1 MFPITRENLVILT
14 TIVCALGLIF
24 VLMEMKKAKQDID
37 NFKIFSE
44 QVIKRLSPKPIEI
57 MEEQEQEEEQ
67 EPTEEVKDTEKE
79 KSDE

>member
-1 MFPITRENLVILT
+1 MLPITRENIVILS

-37 NFKIFSE
+37 NFKILSE
-44 QVIKRLSPKPIEI
+44 QVIKRLSPKPVEI
-57 MEEQEQEEEQ
+57 KEVEEQEQEPEAL
-67 EPTEEVKDTEKE
+67 EEVKEE

>member
-1 MFPITRENLVILT
+1 MLPITRENLVILS

-44 QVIKRLSPKPIEI
+44 QVIKRLSPKPVEI
-57 MEEQEQEEEQ
+57 KEVEEQEQEQ
-67 EPTEEVKDTEKE
+67 EPEALEEVKEE

>member
-14 TIVCALGLIF
+14 TIMCALGLIF

-57 MEEQEQEEEQ
+57 TEEQEQEQ
-67 EPTEEVKDTEKE
+67 EPTEEVKDTEEE

>member
-1 MFPITRENLVILT
+1 MFPITRENLVILS

-44 QVIKRLSPKPIEI
+44 QVIKRLSPKPVEI
-57 MEEQEQEEEQ
+57 KEVEEQEQEPEAL
-67 EPTEEVKDTEKE
+67 EEVKEE